1 MMANQRAAD
10 TGAELAAQE
19 GEKPSM
25 NTRARRVVIVT
36 GVLITTAAAPARAA
50 TKCTMVFSLS
60 GWSAIYKRASGSGTI
75 TCDNGQS
82 AAVSIRTTGG
92 GLTFGKSKVVNG
104 RGTFSDVGSIGEL
117 FGNYATADV
126 HAGAVRS
133 SDAQVL
139 TRGTVSL
146 ALAGTGEGV
155 GIGFDFGKFT
165 ISRAGAAK
173 KKK

>member
-1 MMANQRAAD
+1 MNPPTFRA
-10 TGAELAAQE
+10 L
-19 GEKPSM
+19 
-25 NTRARRVVIVT
+25 VVSLL
-36 GVLITTAAAPARAA
+36 LIATTAAPAFGT
-50 TKCTMVFSLS
+50 TKCTMTFSLS

-75 TCDNGQS
+75 QCDNGQS

-104 RGTFSDVGSIGEL
+104 RGSFSDVGGIGEL

-126 HAGAVRS
+126 HAGAGRS

-155 GIGFDFGKFT
+155 DIGFDFGRFT
-165 ISRAGAAK
+165 ISRATAK
-173 KKK
+173 KK